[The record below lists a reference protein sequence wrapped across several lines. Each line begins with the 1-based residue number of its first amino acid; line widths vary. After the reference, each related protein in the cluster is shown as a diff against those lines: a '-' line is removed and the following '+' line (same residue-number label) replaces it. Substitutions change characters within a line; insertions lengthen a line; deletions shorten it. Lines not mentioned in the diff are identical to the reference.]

1 MSKMNL
7 IREIC
12 FYFSFAAAIVLLF
25 QFNFEMP
32 AKLSTHPSKIIV
44 KRTRKIVKR
53 EIVDE
58 PVSVSEKEK
67 LPSMSKL
74 LKNGAIKSDA
84 ARLVG
89 PLLELAETYEKI
101 KNSKNDNSS
110 QFMR

>member
-1 MSKMNL
+1 MPKMNL
-7 IREIC
+7 MREIF
-12 FYFSFAAAIVLLF
+12 FYFSFAAVIVLFF
-25 QFNFEMP
+25 QVYSEMP
-32 AKLSTHPSKIIV
+32 TKLSSDPAKIIV